1 MKLKFQT
8 LVCLFIFAGI
18 FSHCTQKE
26 MRKLPAIAGDVDPN
40 IPQQI
45 EPASILKFDS
55 SRANQ
60 FFQHFPCWKI
70 SKLIG
75 MIFTAIVITL
85 LHGRIHPGLPKPH
98 KTSTTASI
106 TSPMTAWMTASTTGQ
121 SLTIF
126 TMTLLHCPEKTE
138 KTVFIF

>member
-8 LVCLFIFAGI
+8 LVCLFVFAGI

-26 MRKLPAIAGDVDPN
+26 KRKLPAIAGDVDPN

-60 FFQHFPCWKI
+60 FFSAFPLLENIKADWYDFYRNRNY
-70 SKLIG
+70 SFAWSDTSG
-75 MIFTAIVITL
+75 FTQAAQN
-85 LHGRIHPGLPKPH
+85 LHNRIN
-98 KTSTTASI
+98 
-106 TSPMTAWMTASTTGQ
+106 
-121 SLTIF
+121 
-126 TMTLLHCPEKTE
+126 
-138 KTVFIF
+138 